1 VPTPAPAEEAP
12 FERLKTLIRSCAA
25 GLAATGADMVTLT
38 LLVGVAHW
46 QPRSANV
53 PALVV
58 GGVVNFVGN
67 RHYAF
72 HAREGNAAK
81 QALGFS
87 VVEVIALGLNGLL
100 YDLVL
105 RLVPAA
111 TGVYWLVRLATTNAV
126 FLLWSYPLWRRV
138 FRVRSPAPS

>member
-1 VPTPAPAEEAP
+1 MA
-12 FERLKTLIRSCAA
+12 
-25 GLAATGADMVTLT
+25 TLT
-38 LLVGVAHW
+38 LLVSVAHW
-46 QPRSANV
+46 PPRSANV
-53 PALVV
+53 PALVI

-67 RHYAF
+67 RRYAF
-72 HAREGNAAK
+72 HACQGNAAK

-87 VVEVIALGLNGLL
+87 VVEAIALGLNGVL

-111 TGVYWLVRLATTNAV
+111 TAAYWLVRLATTNVV

-138 FRVRSPAPS
+138 FRVRSPAPY